1 MAVAVFVPFNS
12 YVSGVLFCVG
22 SAVLA
27 GEYYRCFTILKGNYP
42 YEDKDNSRFCLIAV
56 VCLRIQVKKT
66 RNSSHCVSFGQW
78 LIELSGHLVSHPE
91 RAFAD
96 FVLSILV
103 IRLAEESLM
112 LGAEGY

>member
-1 MAVAVFVPFNS
+1 MNFIISVRKRKNHYNFLARSTSDEQAVFMAVAVFVPFNS

-42 YEDKDNSRFCLIAV
+42 YEDRDNSRFCLIAA

-66 RNSSHCVSFGQW
+66 RNT
-78 LIELSGHLVSHPE
+78 
-91 RAFAD
+91 R
-96 FVLSILV
+96 
-103 IRLAEESLM
+103 
-112 LGAEGY
+112 